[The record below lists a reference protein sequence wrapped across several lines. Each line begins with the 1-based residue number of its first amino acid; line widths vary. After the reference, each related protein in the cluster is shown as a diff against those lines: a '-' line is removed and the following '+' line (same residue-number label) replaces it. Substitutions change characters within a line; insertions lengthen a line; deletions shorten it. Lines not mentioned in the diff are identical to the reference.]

1 MLETG
6 GIEIWRAEGLTC
18 MLRFARARNP
28 LVLEY
33 ATALL
38 QVLKQDNLLV
48 DLSGTVPCF
57 YAILGQPVLAL
68 GHRIQK

>member
-1 MLETG
+1 
-6 GIEIWRAEGLTC
+6 

-48 DLSGTVPCF
+48 DLLGIVPCF
-57 YAILGQPVLAL
+57 CAILGQPVLRLWATSPL
-68 GHRIQK
+68 FGGFRIQK